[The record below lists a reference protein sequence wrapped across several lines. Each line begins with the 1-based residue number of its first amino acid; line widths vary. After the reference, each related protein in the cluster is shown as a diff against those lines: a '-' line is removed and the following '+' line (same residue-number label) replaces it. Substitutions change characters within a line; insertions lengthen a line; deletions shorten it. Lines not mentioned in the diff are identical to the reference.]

1 LNIRDNIALLVTWV
15 EEYYGKLKK
24 TSTFGGKKYSYYG
37 SLRGYFKHSS
47 VLTESLEK
55 ELFGVEYKIWF
66 RMLTNVKSGH
76 NVATSGGLFFRYEDY
91 DDLCGVRAW
100 QKARKKFVDMEIFI
114 ETPFNDYYILNP
126 KYIVKMYNPKEQQEE
141 AKQ

>member
-76 NVATSGGLFFRYEDY
+76 NVATSGGLFLGMRIMMTYVVLGHGKRPERSLLIWRFS
-91 DDLCGVRAW
+91 
-100 QKARKKFVDMEIFI
+100 
-114 ETPFNDYYILNP
+114 
-126 KYIVKMYNPKEQQEE
+126 
-141 AKQ
+141 